1 MKNTHWMVRLLQI
14 VTGLFVLC
22 GCLLVLVYTPFYSK
36 MIVKGLNQFVS
47 LELNEVAAQSQKMAA
62 L

>member
-22 GCLLVLVYTPFYSK
+22 GCLLVLVYTPFT
-36 MIVKGLNQFVS
+36 
-47 LELNEVAAQSQKMAA
+47 QK
-62 L
+62 